1 MNVFKGLRS
10 ISIKKLPKIL
20 LGSFIVIILIVA
32 LIISAN
38 NIMKYIYIKQENE
51 LWQKKYDNKIKE
63 VDELQ
68 YYLNSEVNDAYKER
82 MARLLGYCYPD
93 EIIYYIE

>member
-1 MNVFKGLRS
+1 MGIFKK
-10 ISIKKLPKIL
+10 INIKKLPTIL
-20 LGSFIVIILIVA
+20 LFCFVVIIFVVS

-38 NIMKYIYIKQENE
+38 KMMEFVAIQEE
-51 LWQKKYDNKIKE
+51 SMALQSVYENKLREI
-63 VDELQ
+63 DELK
-68 YYLNSEVNDAYKER
+68 YYIDAKIDDEYKER